1 MPTLR
6 ALECLVAV
14 FDTGSVTEAAARL
27 HMSQPALSH
36 QLASIEHELGTLL
49 VERLPRGVRP
59 TTAGRA
65 VATDACVALA
75 AAERVVNVGR
85 AAAQGR
91 TGQLRIACAESMTAV
106 VLPPVL
112 RTWMR
117 RHPGVR
123 ISLTELASADALAL
137 TIENNEADLAVGP
150 RGARG
155 SAATAVIGEEEIVV
169 VVPGE
174 HRLATAS
181 DGIRFAQL
189 ADEPIVGYH
198 PSNGL
203 GVWLDE
209 VAARHRVTL
218 NPVVRTRS
226 ASTAAQLAGSGLG
239 AALVPTSALT
249 TGAGGVLRRLS
260 PPLTRDV
267 VANTSGPGDVL
278 VQRFVRDLQKRG
290 LRTPPDVSRRL
301 LDTGRSSD

>member
-1 MPTLR
+1 
-6 ALECLVAV
+6 
-14 FDTGSVTEAAARL
+14 
-27 HMSQPALSH
+27 MSQPALPH

-49 VERLPRGVRP
+49 VERLPRGVRA

-65 VATDACVALA
+65 VATDARLAL

-91 TGQLRIACAESMTAV
+91 TDQLRIACAESMTAV

-117 RHPGVR
+117 RRPGVR

-155 SAATAVIGEEEIVV
+155 SAAMAVIGEEEIVV
-169 VVPGE
+169 LVPRE

-249 TGAGGVLRRLS
+249 TGAGGALRRLS

-267 VANTSGPGDVL
+267 VANMSGTGDAL

-290 LRTPPDVSRRL
+290 LGTPPDVSRRL